1 MTLDSRTPFL
11 KRILP
16 KSLLGRS
23 LMIIVMP
30 LVLLQVIAALI
41 FYESHWHKV
50 SLTLSRGVAG
60 DIAAVIDLM
69 RINPEEENRDWIFDL
84 AATNMNLFVTFKEG
98 EILSSSRSV
107 LSGKME
113 ETLIKAMREAVGRP
127 FYMDSESLERSVA
140 IDVQLSTGVLHV
152 TTPRKRLFSSTTYVF
167 VLWMI
172 GSSLVLFAVAT
183 IFMRNQVKPIR
194 RLAEAADDFGKG
206 RDAPKFKPE
215 GATEVRQAAAAFIDM
230 RDRIQRQI
238 SQRTKMLAGVSH
250 DLRTPLTRMKL
261 QLEMASGDASL
272 AALKDDIAEMEHML
286 EGYLAFA
293 RGEGGEDPVE
303 TSLGELLN
311 AVVARARRQGGVIDL
326 HVESMMTV
334 PLRPKVFR
342 RCVTN
347 LIENAMRYAEHVSL
361 KAGRRGDLVEITIDD
376 DGPGIPE
383 DLRDDVFKPFFRI
396 DESRNPG
403 TGGVGLGMTIARD
416 VVRAHGGEIE
426 LADSPNGG
434 LRARIKLPL

>member
-1 MTLDSRTPFL
+1 MKMPFI
-11 KRILP
+11 KRLLP

-23 LMIIVMP
+23 LMIIIMP
-30 LVLLQVIAALI
+30 LVILQVIAALI

-60 DIAAVIDLM
+60 DIASVIDLM
-69 RINPEEENRDWIFDL
+69 RSNPDKENIDWIMDL
-84 AATNMNLFVTFKEG
+84 PAKNMSMLMSFKKD
-98 EILSSSRSV
+98 EIITSSQSV

-127 FYMDSESLERSVA
+127 FYVDSESLERDVV
-140 IDVQLSTGVLHV
+140 IDVQLSDGVLHV
-152 TTPRKRLFSSTTYVF
+152 ITSRKRLFSSTTYVF
-167 VLWMI
+167 VLWMV

-261 QLEMASGDASL
+261 QLEMATQDDSL
-272 AALKDDIAEMEHML
+272 TDLKSDIGEMEHML

-293 RGEGGEDPVE
+293 KGEGGEEPVE
-303 TSLGELLN
+303 TNLGDLLGSVS
-311 AVVARARRQGGVIDL
+311 AQARRQGGIIDL
-326 HVESMMTV
+326 HVESTISV

-342 RCVTN
+342 RCLTN
-347 LIENAMRYAEHVSL
+347 LINNAMRYAEHVSV
-361 KAGRRGDLVEITIDD
+361 KAGKRDDLVDITIDD

-383 DLRDDVFKPFFRI
+383 EMREDVFKPFFRI

-416 VVRAHGGEIE
+416 VVRAHGGDIE
-426 LADSPNGG
+426 LGDSPNGG

>member
-1 MTLDSRTPFL
+1 MKTPIIKHL
-11 KRILP
+11 LP

-30 LVLLQVIAALI
+30 LVILQVIAALI

-50 SLTLSRGVAG
+50 SLTLSRSVAG
-60 DIAAVIDLM
+60 DIATVIDLM
-69 RINPEEENRDWIFDL
+69 RQDPDKKNLDGIFGL
-84 AATNMNLFVTFKEG
+84 SAENMNMLISFKED
-98 EILSSSRSV
+98 EIISSSQSMV
-107 LSGKME
+107 SGTME
-113 ETLIKAMREAVGRP
+113 ETLFKALREGVGRP
-127 FYMDSESLERSVA
+127 FYIDSESLKRHVI
-140 IDVQLSTGVLHV
+140 IDVQLSEGVLHV
-152 TTPRKRLFSSTTYVF
+152 VTSRKRLFSSTTYVF
-167 VLWMI
+167 VMWMV

-194 RLAEAADDFGKG
+194 RLAEAADEFGKG
-206 RDAPKFKPE
+206 RDAPLFKPE

-230 RDRIQRQI
+230 RDRIHRQI

-261 QLEMASGDASL
+261 QLEMASAGDSL
-272 AALKDDIAEMEHML
+272 AELKGDIGEMEHML

-293 RGEGGEDPVE
+293 RGEGGEEPVE
-303 TSLGELLN
+303 TDLGALLHS
-311 AVVARARRQGGVIDL
+311 VVAQARRQGGVIDL
-326 HVESMMTV
+326 HVESAITV
-334 PLRPKVFR
+334 ALRPKVFR
-342 RCVTN
+342 RCLTN
-347 LIENAMRYAEHVSL
+347 LIENAMRYAEHVSV
-361 KAGRRGDLVEITIDD
+361 KAGQRGDLVDITIDD
-376 DGPGIPE
+376 DGPGIPKE
-383 DLRDDVFKPFFRI
+383 MHDDVFKPFFRI

-416 VVRAHGGEIE
+416 VVRAHGGDIE

>member
-1 MTLDSRTPFL
+1 MSTPFI
-11 KRILP
+11 KRLLP

-23 LMIIVMP
+23 LMIIIMP
-30 LVLLQVIAALI
+30 LVILQVIAALI

-60 DIAAVIDLM
+60 DIASVIDLM
-69 RINPEEENRDWIFDL
+69 RRNPDKDNIDWIL
-84 AATNMNLFVTFKEG
+84 ELPAKNMNMLMSFKKDA
-98 EILSSSRSV
+98 IIPSSQSV
-107 LSGKME
+107 MSGKME
-113 ETLIKAMREAVGRP
+113 ETLVKAMREAVGRP
-127 FYMDSESLERSVA
+127 FYVDSESLARDVV
-140 IDVQLSTGVLHV
+140 IDVQLSDGVLHV
-152 TTPRKRLFSSTTYVF
+152 ITSRKRLFSSTTYVF
-167 VLWMI
+167 VIWMV

-250 DLRTPLTRMKL
+250 DLRTPLARMKL
-261 QLEMASGDASL
+261 QLEMAAADDSL
-272 AALKDDIAEMEHML
+272 TELKNDIGEMEHML

-293 RGEGGEDPVE
+293 RGEGGEEPVE
-303 TSLGELLN
+303 TDLGEILGSVS
-311 AVVARARRQGGVIDL
+311 AQARRQGGIIDL
-326 HVESMMTV
+326 HVESAITV

-342 RCVTN
+342 RCLTN
-347 LIENAMRYAEHVSL
+347 LIDNAMRYAEHVSV
-361 KAGRRGDLVEITIDD
+361 KAGKRGDLVDITIDD
-376 DGPGIPE
+376 DGPGIPQE
-383 DLRDDVFKPFFRI
+383 MREDVFKPFFRI

-416 VVRAHGGEIE
+416 VVRAHGGDIE
-426 LADSPNGG
+426 LDDSPNGG